1 MTAAEYERHLEG
13 ELCWHC
19 HVATHKSHARQRQCP
34 TCRRKWSYHHR
45 QLEWKLLKAFC
56 EVYSR
61 RSTSHTLNVAYRTVW
76 NHFMR
81 FEIAVRRAD
90 ESGELDEVG
99 AGETSGFL
107 FHLAKKTCPRI
118 EVQQAT
124 VVFVYE
130 KLIRPTVPKP
140 APSANFHRNA

>member
-1 MTAAEYERHLEG
+1 MMTAAEYERHLEG
-13 ELCWHC
+13 GLCWHC

-34 TCRRKWSYHHR
+34 ACRRKWSYHHR
-45 QLEWKLLKAFC
+45 QLEWRLLKAFC
-56 EVYSR
+56 EVYSVR
-61 RSTSHTLNVAYRTVW
+61 HTSRTLHVAYRTVW

-90 ESGELDEVG
+90 KSGELVEVG
-99 AGETSGFL
+99 TRQAGYFP
-107 FHLAKKTCPRI
+107 FHLAKKTSPRI

-130 KLIRPTVPKP
+130 KFIRTGIPKR
-140 APSANFHRNA
+140 A